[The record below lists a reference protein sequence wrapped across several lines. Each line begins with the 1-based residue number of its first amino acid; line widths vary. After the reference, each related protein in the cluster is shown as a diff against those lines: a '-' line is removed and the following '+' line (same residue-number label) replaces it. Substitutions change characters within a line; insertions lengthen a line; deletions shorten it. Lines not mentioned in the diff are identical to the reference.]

1 MRLRHIKGSEEFVQ
15 SSDSVIQVPEDYKG
29 TYKHP
34 LHVEIGMGKGMFLR
48 RMARL
53 NPDINYLGIE
63 IYESVIMKAI
73 ERKEKDEEENGPLD
87 NLKFICMNAERLECC
102 FDKGEIDRIYLN
114 FSDPWPKARH
124 EHRRLTSPIFMRL
137 YDKVLAKDGQIEFKT
152 DNVDLFEYSLESIP
166 QAGWKIIYQTHDLH
180 SEPVDN
186 VMTEYEEK
194 FSSIGNPICKYVIEK
209 K

>member
-53 NPDINYLGIE
+53 NPEIFYLGIE

-137 YDKVLAKDGQIEFKT
+137 YDKVLAKDGQLEFKT

-166 QAGWKIIYQTHDLH
+166 SAGWRIIYQTHDLH

-194 FSSIGNPICKYVIEK
+194 FSAKGNPICKLIAIR
-209 K
+209 